1 VTYARSELLRAFRNR
16 RFFILSVVF
25 PLVLFWMVAG
35 PQRDESSLSGTGIP
49 APLYYMV
56 TMAAYGGMIAVMS
69 AGARI
74 AAERD
79 AGWTRQLRISPL
91 PVRTYFRTKLAVA
104 YLTAIVSICCCSRRA

>member
-1 VTYARSELLRAFRNR
+1 MTYARSELLRAFRNR

-56 TMAAYGGMIAVMS
+56 TMAAYGGMNTWIDGGLS
-69 AGARI
+69 PDAGVQPRTRSVSSMRFFTATMTSTSSGVRPSTI
-74 AAERD
+74 AACV
-79 AGWTRQLRISPL
+79 GS
-91 PVRTYFRTKLAVA
+91 
-104 YLTAIVSICCCSRRA
+104 S